1 MFSVVFLCVF
11 LLVWIFSF
19 PDLSLLYIL
28 LFSSHPFSQFFFLW
42 FLLLIHGFCHFLNS
56 SELILKYC
64 YILFSVC
71 SFVGTFFEQ
80 FFLTL
85 SLTSHQSGPFP
96 VAHVWWVWMEQDGF
110 LPSVC
115 GCPPT
120 CGSCEVWKI
129 VFVFEVATK
138 KYSLRSAS
146 AGPCSLMW
154 GLPLYRINC
163 VPACSTGILL
173 PAVFPQSGLCPTQ
186 RAIFSLWV
194 PNYWEPRLTQNP
206 PISWQPFSLCL
217 WSLGT
222 LHNSEVCKLLLFSP
236 FVPRIC
242 LLIYFY

>member
-1 MFSVVFLCVF
+1 M
-11 LLVWIFSF
+11 
-19 PDLSLLYIL
+19 LYIL
-28 LFSSHPFSQFFFLW
+28 FIFPKPFEGRFHASCPLIFLCIFPKNKKILLHNHSYQFRKSIINKIFLFNLQPTFQFHQLSQLGPLEKFSP
-42 FLLLIHGFCHFLNS
+42 LI
-56 SELILKYC
+56 
-64 YILFSVC
+64 
-71 SFVGTFFEQ
+71 
-80 FFLTL
+80 
-85 SLTSHQSGPFP
+85 
-96 VAHVWWVWMEQDGF
+96 QD
-110 LPSVC
+110 
-115 GCPPT
+115 
-120 CGSCEVWKI
+120 
-129 VFVFEVATK
+129 
-138 KYSLRSAS
+138 RSAS